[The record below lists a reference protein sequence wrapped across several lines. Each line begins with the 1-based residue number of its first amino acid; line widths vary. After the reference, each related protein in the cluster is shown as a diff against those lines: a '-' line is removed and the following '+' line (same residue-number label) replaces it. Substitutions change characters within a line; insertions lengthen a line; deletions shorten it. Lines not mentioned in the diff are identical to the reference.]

1 MKKEYQVIAQQ
12 EWQRKRE
19 PDKWWNVGFLLDS
32 KRVYHTLEEAQSAV
46 DRYLEQWNGVKVYN
60 EKGERYETQY
70 AGCIGISTV
79 HTKKTDEDMRVVA
92 IKIKEREVTEWE
104 ETEVELPS

>member
-1 MKKEYQVIAQQ
+1 MKKEYQVVAQQ
-12 EWQRKRE
+12 EWQRRRH
-19 PDKWWNVGFLLDS
+19 PDKWYNVGFMLDN
-32 KRVYHTLEEAQSAV
+32 KRVYHSFEDALDAV
-46 DRYLEQWNGVKVYN
+46 NRFVEMHNGTKVYN

-79 HTKKTDEDMRVVA
+79 HTKKDDADQRVVA